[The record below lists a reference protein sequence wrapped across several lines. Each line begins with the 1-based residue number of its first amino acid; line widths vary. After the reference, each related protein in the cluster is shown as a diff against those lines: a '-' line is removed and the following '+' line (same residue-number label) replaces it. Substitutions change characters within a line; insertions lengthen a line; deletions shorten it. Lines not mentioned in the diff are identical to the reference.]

1 MTKEEWC
8 QKGVSRPLHCA
19 IYVSMGTV
27 FLSIYIPVLMSLL
40 QGKYAKHSC
49 YRIMIFIGVQD
60 LIFLALLTAVQPYL
74 FYTGAVYCCSPAVTY
89 LMGSTINALRVT
101 QTTSASL
108 LALNRLADIIQCK
121 STSWLFEGNIVYV
134 WMIAIVVY
142 SGYYLFFIPPV
153 IVTSVNHVGSPNPY
167 SGVDDSRVPII
178 DRNQYKNMALFY
190 NDSTFIVVLSV
201 VYVLLI
207 LTIFWKVRKVNSAY
221 MTKAKI
227 VLLLQVT
234 LICGLSYATI
244 VLFFVLPGSVQWI
257 DGYIFRAE
265 NGSLS
270 LVLNGTD
277 GGIKGG
283 EQWART
289 FGMIYLVFGIV
300 AVFICLFVLSV
311 FMRPPHI
318 WHPCYKI
325 IVFNTVLDIINLF
338 HAVIFAGFFSMQGIN
353 HCNSGIWVSY
363 VAESSIEQVC
373 LRFRASTSLA
383 QQYIIQKT
391 TSHLQVI
398 LTHFLTYTNR
408 EPNLVHIFNNFFK
421 LGFITTAYIVMLAF
435 MHRFLKNNG
444 SKDAAKLEIKV
455 SIQALVI
462 AILSDLTSMGYLVI
476 YYVPLGPALSPYAG
490 VIGELVWASL
500 HAGTGIV
507 YMAMNGAVR
516 ERINA
521 AFCPSVHTPVVSLT
535 H

>member
-1 MTKEEWC
+1 MNVFLFDPNEYNRLYSCSAMTKEEWC

-311 FMRPPHI
+311 FM
-318 WHPCYKI
+318 
-325 IVFNTVLDIINLF
+325 
-338 HAVIFAGFFSMQGIN
+338 
-353 HCNSGIWVSY
+353 
-363 VAESSIEQVC
+363 
-373 LRFRASTSLA
+373 
-383 QQYIIQKT
+383 
-391 TSHLQVI
+391 
-398 LTHFLTYTNR
+398 
-408 EPNLVHIFNNFFK
+408 
-421 LGFITTAYIVMLAF
+421 
-435 MHRFLKNNG
+435 
-444 SKDAAKLEIKV
+444 
-455 SIQALVI
+455 
-462 AILSDLTSMGYLVI
+462 
-476 YYVPLGPALSPYAG
+476 
-490 VIGELVWASL
+490 
-500 HAGTGIV
+500 
-507 YMAMNGAVR
+507 
-516 ERINA
+516 
-521 AFCPSVHTPVVSLT
+521 
-535 H
+535 